1 MSCTSISLYAIVR
14 DQDGRYFGGFNPEK
28 GEALIVDDVLDAKLF
43 SNKFDVKLRP
53 DEKIVEIS
61 IDLTPEN
68 TRVSTPFR
76 PRFKNDR

>member
-14 DQDGRYFGGFNPEK
+14 IQDGRYFGGFNPEK
-28 GEALIVDDVLDAKLF
+28 GEALIVDDILDAKLF

-76 PRFKNDR
+76 PRVKNDR